1 MDENRKKDLME
12 KAFRLGFDYEQIYR
26 GCSQCTIAAVQDT
39 LDIRED
45 NVFKAAAGLAAGGG
59 LTGIGVCGG
68 YAGSIMMIS
77 WLCGRER
84 TIFSRTLDFPQPGPP
99 VLDTISPLTYLRQP
113 ISLLLPDGLWCKV
126 TAG

>member
-1 MDENRKKDLME
+1 MNENRKNELME
-12 KAFRLGFDYEQIYR
+12 KAFRLGFEYEQTYR

-45 NVFKAAAGLAAGGG
+45 NVFKAATGLAAGGG

-77 WLCGRER
+77 WLSGRER
-84 TIFSRTLDFPQPGPP
+84 SNFADPQKKRHVTFTLSRKFTGE
-99 VLDTISPLTYLRQP
+99 
-113 ISLLLPDGLWCKV
+113 
-126 TAG
+126 